1 MATNTIRFISEKEAQ
16 VSKTFAKKAV
26 IFKTEE
32 YHLWKEYLA
41 EYPNAKM
48 VTTKIKKNP
57 NKDNPYKGLTYAS
70 MEKYINSFDNAAELL
85 KQFNAKKKIV
95 EAQADVASKS
105 RYSYVKALFETQF
118 PNYKNIPDFEDLK
131 LNTKDNAVPYEVEIE
146 KSQNVSNIE
155 RG

>member
-1 MATNTIRFISEKEAQ
+1 MATNTIRFINEKEAQ
-16 VSKTFAKKAV
+16 VSKSFANKAV

-32 YHLWKEYLA
+32 YHLWREYLA

-85 KQFNAKKKIV
+85 KQFEAKKKIV

-105 RYSYVKALFETQF
+105 RYSYVKTLFETQF
-118 PNYKNIPDFEDLK
+118 PNYKNVPDFEDLK
-131 LNTKDNAVPYEVEIE
+131 FATNVSSASDEVETE
-146 KSQNVSNIE
+146 NPQNVSNIE
-155 RG
+155 RA